1 MLKAERKI
9 VMQAKMSKRNRKMKA
24 KAKLLLALI
33 CVSVVAITVMAK
45 GSQPKV
51 VGYVYDSGSTVW
63 EMAKRHC
70 PKGMDMQDFVSE
82 IEKAN
87 GIEDSVIHENWAYKI
102 PVYETE
108 LKGEYLDMN
117 TVVGYEATDNGVLL
131 LTNDGN
137 GYFIE
142 K

>member
-1 MLKAERKI
+1 
-9 VMQAKMSKRNRKMKA
+9 MKA
-24 KAKLLLALI
+24 KARKRKVRREVKAILCVVLVLASLLI
-33 CVSVVAITVMAK
+33 AK
-45 GSQPKV
+45 ANEPEI
-51 VGYVYDSGSTVW
+51 VGYTYDTGSTVW
-63 EMAKRHC
+63 EMASRHC
-70 PKGMDMQDFVSE
+70 PYGMDMQEFVRE

-87 GIEDSVIHENWAYKI
+87 GIENSTVYKNWTYKI

-108 LKGEYLDMN
+108 SEYLDMN
-117 TVVGYEATDNGVLL
+117 TVVGYETSDDGVLL

>member
-1 MLKAERKI
+1 
-9 VMQAKMSKRNRKMKA
+9 MKA
-24 KAKLLLALI
+24 KSRCCKGKRKVTLVIALVCMLVI
-33 CVSVVAITVMAK
+33 AITVMAK
-45 GSQPKV
+45 GNQRKAI
-51 VGYVYDSGSTVW
+51 GYVYDSGSTVW

-70 PKGMDMQDFVSE
+70 PDDMDIQEFARE

-87 GIEDSVIHENWAYKI
+87 DIEDSVVHKNWIYRI

-108 LKGEYLDMN
+108 SEYLDMN
-117 TVVGYEATDNGVLL
+117 TVVGYEVSDEGVML
-131 LTNDGN
+131 LTDDGH

>member
-1 MLKAERKI
+1 MKAKGNLKNRKI
-9 VMQAKMSKRNRKMKA
+9 NRKA
-24 KAKLLLALI
+24 KAKLLLVLLCFI
-33 CVSVVAITVMAK
+33 VVAITVVAK
-45 GSQPKV
+45 GNHRRV

-63 EMAKRHC
+63 EMALRHC
-70 PKGMDMQDFVSE
+70 PYGMDTQEFARE

-87 GIEDSVIHENWAYKI
+87 GIENSVVYKNWTYKI

-108 LKGEYLDMN
+108 SEYLEMN
-117 TVVGYEATDNGVLL
+117 TVVGYETSDDGVLL
-131 LTNDGN
+131 LTDDGN

>member
-1 MLKAERKI
+1 MNAKGNLKRRNMSRE
-9 VMQAKMSKRNRKMKA
+9 AKV
-24 KAKLLLALI
+24 KLLLVLLCFI
-33 CVSVVAITVMAK
+33 VVAITVVAK
-45 GSQPKV
+45 GDNRKV

-63 EMAKRHC
+63 EMASRHC
-70 PKGMDMQDFVSE
+70 PYGMDMQEFARE

-87 GIEDSVIHENWAYKI
+87 GIENSTVYENWIYKI

-108 LKGEYLDMN
+108 SEYLDMD
-117 TVVGYEATDNGVLL
+117 TVVGYETSDDGVLL